1 MIIDSFLFGWELDLL
16 EMRLTEMDSF
26 VDKFVLLESEQTF
39 QGGSKIL
46 SYQENKE
53 RFSAWSDKI
62 IPLIIPNIKVDSPW
76 QREYAAREFLK
87 TTLSKFNKNDI
98 ILHGDVDELMS
109 AKLGSKLNY
118 FNIDSNIYVL
128 EQNLYSMAVD
138 WLYPM
143 TWQGTTMARVSSLQN
158 MTILDFRNARLSGKK
173 IRDGW
178 HFTWLGGPEF
188 IERKA
193 SSFSHTEDEI
203 QNYIKSMGDRLYI
216 EGYHVRGE
224 KLIPVDIDDSFPEY
238 IRSGKCPIEWF
249 RPKIHDTLQYQQQ

>member
-39 QGGSKIL
+39 QGESKFL
-46 SYQENKE
+46 YYQENKE

-62 IPLIIPNIKVDSPW
+62 INLTIPNVETDSPW

-87 TTLSKFNKNDI
+87 TILNDFNDNDI

-109 AKLGSKLNY
+109 KTLGSNLKYL
-118 FNIDSNIYVL
+118 IADSNIYSL
-128 EQNLYSMAVD
+128 RQKLYSMAVD
-138 WLYPM
+138 WLYPDL
-143 TWQGTTMARVSSLQN
+143 WDGTSIAKVGSVKNITM
-158 MTILDFRNARLSGKK
+158 LDFRNYRIYGKK
-173 IRDGW
+173 ILDGW

-188 IERKA
+188 IKRKA
-193 SSFSHTEDEI
+193 ASFSHTEDEI
-203 QNYIKSMGDRLYI
+203 QNYIKSMGDRLYY

-238 IRSGKCPIEWF
+238 IRNNMCPKDWF
-249 RPKIHDTLQYQQQ
+249 RPR